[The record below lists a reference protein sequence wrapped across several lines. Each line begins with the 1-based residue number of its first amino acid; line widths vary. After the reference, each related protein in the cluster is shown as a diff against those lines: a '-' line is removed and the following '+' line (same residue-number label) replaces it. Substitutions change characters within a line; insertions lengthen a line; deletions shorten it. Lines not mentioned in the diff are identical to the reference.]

1 MQTTLKLPIGE
12 YAKNRGKGKKEGRK
26 EFRSLRGSEKRREK
40 LTKEGKQK
48 NRSGI
53 PRKVEMT
60 QEENGGK
67 RGGSRG
73 VEIVEKSRKP
83 SDESGNRGGEKR
95 LAGREKRGENGAG
108 VFERRD
114 EEILGF
120 GGSGGE
126 EGIMEGNGGD
136 QLLRNG
142 WGENVFGDGRREG
155 GRGNELSEKH
165 ARLMT
170 TWYIVFIVV

>member
-1 MQTTLKLPIGE
+1 M
-12 YAKNRGKGKKEGRK
+12 
-26 EFRSLRGSEKRREK
+26 
-40 LTKEGKQK
+40 
-48 NRSGI
+48 
-53 PRKVEMT
+53 
-60 QEENGGK
+60 
-67 RGGSRG
+67 
-73 VEIVEKSRKP
+73 EKSRKP

-126 EGIMEGNGGD
+126 EGMMEGNGGD

-155 GRGNELSEKH
+155 GRGHEWSEKH

-170 TWYIVFIVV
+170 TWYIVFIIV